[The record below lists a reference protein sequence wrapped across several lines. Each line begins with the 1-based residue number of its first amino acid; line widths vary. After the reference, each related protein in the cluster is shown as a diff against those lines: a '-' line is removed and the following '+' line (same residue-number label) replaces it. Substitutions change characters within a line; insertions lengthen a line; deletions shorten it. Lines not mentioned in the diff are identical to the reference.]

1 MPQGKI
7 SDKNTRIIVTISKD
21 LKLQAEVIAT
31 KEDRSLSN
39 LVVSLI
45 RKYVNEYDNISIDK

>member
-7 SDKNTRIIVTISKD
+7 SDKNTRINITISKD
-21 LKLQAEVIAT
+21 LKSKAELIAT

-45 RKYVNEYDNISIDK
+45 RKYVNEVLPEGDDE

>member
-7 SDKNTRIIVTISKD
+7 SDKNTRIIVTIPKD
-21 LKLQAEVIAT
+21 LKLQAEIIAA

-45 RKYVNEYDNISIDK
+45 RKYVNENNE